1 MKSTQATLAGAVMA
15 VVLSTTAF
23 ASSAGS
29 IPVTSQAAQ
38 AAIVPL
44 LQASQAGSNNDALLL
59 LLDQFTALRAEM
71 ETLRGMVEEQGF
83 IISRLQQDSQARYT
97 DLDSRISALYQELD
111 AVAPAG
117 AAAIPTPPAATGAV
131 AQQPSAPTVS
141 SVPGT
146 TAPAAT
152 AGSDINNPATQAPA
166 AVTPSVPASGL
177 ASGSTPPVMLTEQQL
192 YEVALDTLLQKQQYE
207 ESVQQFN
214 QYLAQYP
221 NGRFVTNAYYWQ
233 GQAYVNLSRFDEARQ
248 AFETVLTKYPD
259 GRKIE
264 DAMYS
269 LGTVYHRLGENS
281 RARAILQDVLTRFPN
296 TSAANLADI
305 YLRTIN

>member
-1 MKSTQATLAGAVMA
+1 MICIRASLAGAVAA

-29 IPVTSQAAQ
+29 IPVTTQVAQ
-38 AAIVPL
+38 AGVLPL
-44 LQASQAGSNNDALLL
+44 MQMSQAGASNNDALLL

-71 ETLRGMVEEQGF
+71 ETLRGMVEEQGH
-83 IISRLQQDSQARYT
+83 IINRLQQDSQARYT

-111 AVAPAG
+111 AVAPAVG
-117 AAAIPTPPAATGAV
+117 ANAAAAV
-131 AQQPSAPTVS
+131 QQPAQQSSAAAVSAPGSVPSVAASPSAA
-141 SVPGT
+141 
-146 TAPAAT
+146 APSAV
-152 AGSDINNPATQAPA
+152 NQQPAVVA
-166 AVTPSVPASGL
+166 PSVSAGGL
-177 ASGSTPPVMLTEQQL
+177 AGGTVPPVMLTEQQL
-192 YEVALDTLLQKQQYE
+192 YEVALDALLQQQQYE
-207 ESVQQFN
+207 TSIQQFD

-233 GQAYVNLSRFDEARQ
+233 GQAYVNLSMFEQAKQ
-248 AFETVLTKYPD
+248 AFETILSEYPD

-269 LGTVYHRLGENS
+269 LGTVYHRLGDNT
-281 RARAILQDVLTRFPN
+281 RARQMLQDVRTRFPN
-296 TSAANLADI
+296 TSAANLSDI

>member
-1 MKSTQATLAGAVMA
+1 MICVRASLAGAVAA

-71 ETLRGMVEEQGF
+71 ETLRGMVEEQGYV
-83 IISRLQQDSQARYT
+83 INRLQQDSQARYT

-111 AVAPAG
+111 AVAPASG
-117 AAAIPTPPAATGAV
+117 ANAVTAVQQPAQQPSAQAGSVPGSIPSSVAPATPAPSAV
-131 AQQPSAPTVS
+131 AQQPSAV
-141 SVPGT
+141 
-146 TAPAAT
+146 A
-152 AGSDINNPATQAPA
+152 
-166 AVTPSVPASGL
+166 PSVPAGGL
-177 ASGSTPPVMLTEQQL
+177 AAGSTPPVMLTEQQL
-192 YEVALDTLLQKQQYE
+192 YEVALDALLQQQQYE
-207 ESVQQFN
+207 TSIQQFD

-221 NGRFVTNAYYWQ
+221 NGRFVTNAFYWQ
-233 GQAYVNLSRFDEARQ
+233 GQAYVNLSMFEEARK
-248 AFETVLTKYPD
+248 AFETIITQYPD

-269 LGTVYHRLGENS
+269 LGTVYHRLGDNT
-281 RARAILQDVLTRFPN
+281 RARQMLQDVRTRFPN
-296 TSAANLADI
+296 TSAANLSDI